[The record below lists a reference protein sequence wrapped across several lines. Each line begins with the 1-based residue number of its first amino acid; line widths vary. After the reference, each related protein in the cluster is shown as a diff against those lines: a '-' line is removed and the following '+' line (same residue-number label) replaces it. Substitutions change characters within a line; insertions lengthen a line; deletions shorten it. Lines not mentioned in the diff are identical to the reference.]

1 MAMPIFAFLLL
12 GIMLFAFAAI
22 AFFFF
27 VFDHRDKLYTYD
39 DDPLVNSNT
48 FDCEFSRIGG
58 SENEHTAIK
67 ISVKDGK
74 ARLFY
79 SFRPT
84 NGAPTEKKELDLPD
98 DAADKLKAIYREH
111 CVPVLVDCMNREEI
125 ALDAPSELII
135 YSAGENSYTLSKDQL
150 LPEKDRGIFSET
162 EQLMRSYII

>member
-39 DDPLVNSNT
+39 DDPLMNSKD

-58 SENEHTAIK
+58 SENEHTTIK

-84 NGAPTEKKELDLPD
+84 NGAAVEKKEHDVSP
-98 DAADKLKAIYREH
+98 DAAEKLKELYKEH
-111 CVPVLVDCMNREEI
+111 CIPILVDCENKEEI
-125 ALDAPSELII
+125 ALDAPSELIT
-135 YSAGENSYTLSKDQL
+135 YTVGEHSYMLSSDQL
-150 LPEKDRGIFSET
+150 LPEKSSGIFT
-162 EQLMRSYII
+162 EIEKLMSSYVD